1 MQDNKKNIAF
11 YIGDYTRSGG
21 TERSCLMVANGL
33 ASDKNNRV
41 YLLVTNTKEET
52 SFFDIDPTIQI
63 IYLNIKNIKW
73 DYYKLIKRLDTELKI
88 NKIDKVVAVEVMSLL
103 FIIPLFIFKNF
114 YKTKTKLWVWEHF
127 NFTVS
132 LGKSLRDWCRKLAA
146 KYADYIIVLTERDT
160 ELWSQNLKIRNSII
174 AINNPSPFDV
184 SDKGYNL
191 DSRKIV
197 AIGRLTY
204 QKGFDKLIDIWSQF
218 LHKYPD
224 KNQWILQIIG
234 SGPDE
239 LKLKEQAENLNVS
252 SNIEFISNTPN
263 IKDYYE
269 NASLLAMTSRFE
281 GLPMTLIEAQSFGL
295 PIISYDCLT
304 GPSEVISRT
313 SGFLV
318 ENNNKNQFIEN
329 LYTLLDD
336 EHLRLEMSTYAKI
349 EVLDFSLNKIIE
361 KWNGI
366 LNKYPQRLN

>member
-1 MQDNKKNIAF
+1 MNSIAF

-21 TERSCLMVANGL
+21 TERSCVLVANGL

-41 YLLVTNTKEET
+41 YLIVTNTKEET

-63 IYLNIKNIKW
+63 IYLNIKNIKR
-73 DYYKLIKRLDTELKI
+73 DYFKLIKRLDTELKI
-88 NKIDKVVAVEVMSLL
+88 NKIDKIVAVEVMSLL

-127 NFTVS
+127 NFTVN

-146 KYADYIIVLTERDT
+146 KYADYIIVLTQRDT
-160 ELWSQNLKIRNSII
+160 ELWSKNLNIKNSII

-191 DSRKIV
+191 QSKKIV

-204 QKGFDKLIDIWSQF
+204 QKGFDLLIEIWSQF
-218 LHKYPD
+218 LHKYPE
-224 KNQWILQIIG
+224 KKEWTLQIIG

-239 LKLKEQAENLNVS
+239 IKLKELAKYLNID

-263 IKDYYE
+263 IKNYYE
-269 NASLLAMTSRFE
+269 NAALLAMTSRFE

-304 GPSEVISRT
+304 GPSEVISGN
-313 SGFLV
+313 SGYLV
-318 ENNNKNQFIEN
+318 ENNNKNLFIEN
-329 LYTLLDD
+329 LYTLLSDSY
-336 EHLRLEMSTYAKI
+336 LRLKMSENSRI
-349 EVLDFSLNKIIE
+349 EVSNYSLDKIIE
-361 KWNGI
+361 KWDVI
-366 LNKYPQRLN
+366 LNKHP